1 MIQPLLHRL
10 WGNHWLKFFGPKDSK
25 SLLFR
30 SPSPVIQASSKH
42 QIPIFQSQ
50 QVEQPTGTTPIPD
63 LSLHSTEPRRTA
75 TCCSSHRRA
84 RCSCSSRCRASPA
97 HGYIIC
103 ICYIYI
109 YILYYIYVYIAIYMC
124 IYIYIHTHIST
135 YVYIY
140 IYRNLKLY
148 NI

>member
-63 LSLHSTEPRRTA
+63 LSLQTEPRRTA

-109 YILYYIYVYIAIYMC
+109 YIIYMC
-124 IYIYIHTHIST
+124 IYIYV
-135 YVYIY
+135 YMYIY
-140 IYRNLKLY
+140 IYTHTHIY
-148 NI
+148 ICIYIGI